1 MIEHILRL
9 SIRQRLVVLIL
20 VVGVCI
26 LGVQSLLK
34 LPIDAVPDITNNQVQ
49 INALAPALSP
59 TEIEKQVTY
68 PIENALAGIPG
79 LESTR
84 SLSRNGFAQVTA
96 IFSEKTNVYF
106 ARQQVSERLTEVK
119 EGLPEG
125 VEPRLGPITT
135 GLGEVYMWLVR
146 YKEPRE
152 AVADG
157 QPGWQSNGTFRTPE
171 GEILDTEMK
180 QVTYLRTVQDWLV
193 KPQLRSVQG
202 VAGIDSI
209 GGYTKEFHIQP
220 KLDRLVA
227 QGLTLADL
235 STAIQRNNTAIGAGF
250 MEQNGEGL
258 VVRSYGRLENIDDIG
273 AVVVATRDGVPVYV
287 RDVATIDIG
296 HELRTGSGSSGGR
309 EVVVGTAMMLIGGN
323 SRTVAEGVDKKLS
336 QINASLPPGV
346 EAAPVLNR
354 TKLVDA
360 TVATVEKNLAEG
372 ALLVVVVLFLFLGNI
387 RAALITAAVIPITM
401 LMTATGMLKGNISA
415 NLMSLGALDFGL
427 IVDGAVIIAENCLR
441 HLADKQHEL
450 KRTLTKR
457 ERMLEVMVA
466 SKEMIQ
472 PSVFG
477 QAIIIIVYVP
487 MLTFTGVEGKMFEPM
502 ALTVI
507 IALACAFVLSLTFV
521 PAMIALFV
529 TGPVKEKE
537 SRFMV
542 AAQTRYRSILEKV
555 VHMPGRVG
563 IAAAGLFVA
572 SLLLMTQLG
581 QEFIPQ
587 LDEKDIAMHAMRIP
601 STSLDQSSKM
611 QLLVE
616 KAVSGFP
623 EVVIVFAKTGT
634 AEAAADPMP
643 PNVSD
648 TFIILK
654 PQDEWP
660 NPRKTKAELVAEI
673 ERAVKQVPGNNYEFT
688 QPIQMRFNELIAG
701 VRSDIAVKVYGDD
714 FDTLL
719 ETANVV
725 ASVMRGVPGA
735 SDVKVEQAAGL
746 PYLDINLKKREIAR
760 RGLSVADVQDVIATA
775 IGGNEVGVLFEGD
788 KRFDIVVRLSDAAR
802 SDLEVLRN
810 LPVPV
815 VLPNSNQAIT
825 IPLRQLADIAISEG
839 PNQISRENGKRRV
852 VVQANVRGRDIGSV
866 VQDAQARIASQVS
879 LPSGYW
885 LGWGGQYENLLAAR
899 DTLVLVV
906 PLCFA
911 AIFFLLFMALGSVRD
926 SLIVYSGI
934 PFALVGGIL
943 ALALRGMPIS
953 VSAIVGFIAL
963 SGIAVLNGLVMV
975 TRFQQELAEGV
986 ERIAAVIE
994 GAEVRLRPVL
1004 ITALVASLG
1013 FVPMAIATGT
1023 GAEVQR
1029 PIATVVIGGLI
1040 SSTIL
1045 TLLVL
1050 PALYARFGAGRRQT
1064 DEGLEDVA
1072 VHTPHG
1078 HPAE

>member
-68 PIENALAGIPG
+68 PIENALAGIAG
-79 LESTR
+79 LENTR

-96 IFSEKTNVYF
+96 IFSENTNIYF
-106 ARQQVSERLTEVK
+106 ARQQVTERLTEVK

-152 AVADG
+152 VAAEG
-157 QPGWQSNGTFRTPE
+157 LPGWQANGTFRTPE

-227 QGLTLADL
+227 QGLTLSDL

-273 AVVVATRDGVPVYV
+273 AVVVTTRDGVPVYV

-296 HELRTGSGSSGGR
+296 HELRTGSGSSGGK

-323 SRTVAEGVDKKLS
+323 SRTVAESVDKKLS

-401 LMTATGMLKGNISA
+401 LMTATGMLKGHISA

-529 TGPVKEKE
+529 SGPVKEKE
-537 SRFMV
+537 SRFML
-542 AAQTRYRSILEKV
+542 AAQTRYRAILEKV

-572 SLLLMTQLG
+572 SLLVMIQLG

-616 KAVSGFP
+616 KAVSSFP
-623 EVVIVFAKTGT
+623 EVATVFAKTGT
-634 AEAAADPMP
+634 AEVAADPMP

-654 PQDEWP
+654 PQKEWP
-660 NPRKTKAELVAEI
+660 NPSKTKAELVAEI

-719 ETANVV
+719 ETANAV

-746 PYLDINLKKREIAR
+746 PYLDINLRKREIAR

-815 VLPNSNQAIT
+815 VLPNSNQAVT

-866 VQDAQARIASQVS
+866 VQDAQARIASQVQ

-986 ERIAAVIE
+986 EKIAAVIE

-1050 PALYARFGAGRRQT
+1050 PALYARFGAGRRQAD
-1064 DEGLEDVA
+1064 DEADEVS

>member
-1 MIEHILRL
+1 MIESVLRL
-9 SIRQRLVVLIL
+9 SIRHRLVVL
-20 VVGVCI
+20 VVTIGVAI
-26 LGVQSLLK
+26 LGIQSLLR

-49 INALAPALSP
+49 INAVAPSFSP

-68 PIENALAGIPG
+68 PIENALSGIAG

-96 IFSEKTNVYF
+96 IFSEDTDVYF
-106 ARQQVSERLTEVK
+106 ARQQVTERLAEAR
-119 EGLPEG
+119 ESLPPQ
-125 VEPRLGPITT
+125 VEPTLGPIST
-135 GLGEVYMWLVR
+135 GLGEVVMWLVR
-146 YKEPRE
+146 YNDERQT
-152 AVADG
+152 VADG
-157 QPGWQSNGTFRTPE
+157 EPGWQSNGTYRTPE

-180 QVTYLRTVQDWLV
+180 RATYLRTVQDWLV
-193 KPQLRSVQG
+193 KPQLRSVPG
-202 VAGIDSI
+202 VAGVDSI
-209 GGYTKEFHIQP
+209 GGYVKEYHVQP
-220 KLDRLVA
+220 RLDRLLA
-227 QGLTLADL
+227 QGLTLAEL
-235 STAIQRNNTAIGAGF
+235 SEAIERNNRSIGAGF

-258 VVRSYGRLENIDDIG
+258 VVRSNGRLETVEDIG
-273 AVVVATRDGVPVYV
+273 NVVVATRDGVPVYV
-287 RDVATIDIG
+287 RDVADVAIG
-296 HELRTGSGSSGGR
+296 HELRSGAASAKGD
-309 EVVVGTAMMLIGGN
+309 EVVVGTALMLIGGN
-323 SRTVAEGVDKKLS
+323 SRTVAEAVNERLAEVNK
-336 QINASLPPGV
+336 SLPPGI
-346 EAAPVLNR
+346 EAEAVLNR

-372 ALLVVVVLFLFLGNI
+372 ALLVIVVLFLFLGNF
-387 RAALITAAVIPITM
+387 RAALITALVIPVTM
-401 LMTATGMLKGNISA
+401 LMTATGMLRGHISA

-450 KRTLTKR
+450 KRTLTR
-457 ERMLEVMVA
+457 SERLREVMVA

-487 MLTFTGVEGKMFEPM
+487 MLTFSGVEGKMFEPM

-529 TGPVKEKE
+529 SGPVKETE
-537 SRFMV
+537 SRFMS
-542 AAQTRYRSILEKV
+542 AAQTRYTAILNRV
-555 VHMPGRVG
+555 VGIPGRV
-563 IAAAGLFVA
+563 AAAAAAVFVA
-572 SLLLMTQLG
+572 CLLVATQLG
-581 QEFIPQ
+581 QEFIPT

-601 STSLDQSSKM
+601 STSITQSAQM
-611 QLLVE
+611 QTLVE
-616 KAVSGFP
+616 KTVSSFP
-623 EVVIVFAKTGT
+623 EVATVFSKTGT
-634 AEAAADPMP
+634 AEVASDPMP

-654 PQDEWP
+654 PQEEWP
-660 NPRKTKAELVAEI
+660 DPSKTKSELIGEI
-673 ERAVKQVPGNNYEFT
+673 ESAVKRVPGNNYEFT

-701 VRSDIAVKVYGDD
+701 VRSDIAVKVYGED
-714 FDTLL
+714 FDALL
-719 ETANVV
+719 ESANAV
-725 ASVMRGVPGA
+725 ASVLRTVEGA
-735 SDVKVEQAAGL
+735 SDVKVEQVAGL
-746 PYLDINLKKREIAR
+746 PYLDIRLRKREIAR
-760 RGLSVADVQDVIATA
+760 RGLSVAQVQDVISTA
-775 IGGNEVGVLFEGD
+775 VGGNEVGVLFEGD
-788 KRFDIVVRLSDAAR
+788 KRFDIVVRLSDIAR

-810 LPVPV
+810 LPVPISGNGR
-815 VLPNSNQAIT
+815 PMT
-825 IPLRQLADIAISEG
+825 IPLRQLADIEISEG

-866 VQDAQARIASQVS
+866 VRDAQAGIADRVT
-879 LPSGYW
+879 LPPGYW
-885 LGWGGQYENLLAAR
+885 LDWGGQYENLLAAR
-899 DTLVLVV
+899 DRLIIVV

-934 PFALVGGIL
+934 PFALCGGIL

-975 TRFQQELAEGV
+975 TRIQQELAEGV
-986 ERIAAVIE
+986 DKVAAVID
-994 GAEVRLRPVL
+994 GAVIRLRPVL

-1023 GAEVQR
+1023 GAEVQK

-1040 SSTIL
+1040 SSTAL

-1050 PALYARFGAGRRQT
+1050 PALYARFGAGRRRVEEEL
-1064 DEGLEDVA
+1064 DEAA
-1072 VHTPHG
+1072 VHTPHYQ
-1078 HPAE
+1078 PAE

>member
-1 MIEHILRL
+1 MIENILRL

-157 QPGWQSNGTFRTPE
+157 QPGWQSNGSFRTPE

-273 AVVVATRDGVPVYV
+273 AVVVTTRDGVPVYV
-287 RDVATIDIG
+287 RDVAAIDIG

-450 KRTLTKR
+450 KRTLTRR

-537 SRFMV
+537 GRFMV

-563 IAAAGLFVA
+563 IAAAGLFAA

-616 KAVSGFP
+616 KAVSSFP
-623 EVVIVFAKTGT
+623 EVVTVFAKTGT

-654 PQDEWP
+654 PQDVWP

-719 ETANVV
+719 ETANAV

-746 PYLDINLKKREIAR
+746 PYLDINLKKREIGR

-788 KRFDIVVRLSDAAR
+788 KRFNIVVRLSDAAR

-1064 DEGLEDVA
+1064 DEELDDVA
-1072 VHTPHG
+1072 IHTQHG
-1078 HPAE
+1078 RPAE

>member
-1 MIEHILRL
+1 MIENILRL
-9 SIRQRLVVLIL
+9 SIRQRLVVLI
-20 VVGVCI
+20 VVLGVCI
-26 LGVQSLLK
+26 FGVQSLLK

-49 INALAPALSP
+49 INSLAPALSP
-59 TEIEKQVTY
+59 TEVEKQVTY
-68 PIENALAGIPG
+68 PVENALAGIPG
-79 LESTR
+79 LETTR
-84 SLSRNGFAQVTA
+84 SLSRNGFSQVTA
-96 IFSEKTNVYF
+96 IFSDKTDVYF
-106 ARQQVSERLTEVK
+106 ARQQVSERLAEAK
-119 EGLPEG
+119 ESLPEG
-125 VEPRLGPITT
+125 IEPRLGPIST
-135 GLGEVYMWLVR
+135 GLGEVYMWLVEF
-146 YKEPRE
+146 KEPRQT
-152 AVADG
+152 VADG

-171 GEILDTEMK
+171 GDILDTERK
-180 QVTYLRTVQDWLV
+180 QATYLRTVQDWLV
-193 KPQLRSVQG
+193 KPLLRSVPG
-202 VAGIDSI
+202 VAGVDSI

-220 KLDRLVA
+220 KLDRLLA
-227 QGLTLADL
+227 QGLTLTDVA
-235 STAIQRNNTAIGAGF
+235 TAVRQNNTAIGAGF
-250 MEQNGEGL
+250 LDQNGEGL
-258 VVRSYGRLENIDDIG
+258 VVRSYGRLENVEDIG
-273 AVVVATRDGVPVYV
+273 NVVIASRDGVPVYIH
-287 RDVATIDIG
+287 DVATIDIG
-296 HELRTGSGSSGGR
+296 HELRTGAASAKGE
-309 EVVVGTAMMLIGGN
+309 EVVVGTALMLIGGN
-323 SRTVAEGVDKKLS
+323 SRTVADAVHAKLTE
-336 QINASLPPGV
+336 INKSLPPGV
-346 EAAPVLNR
+346 EALPVLNR

-372 ALLVVVVLFLFLGNI
+372 ALLVIVVLFLFLGNI
-387 RAALITAAVIPITM
+387 RAALITGAVIPITM
-401 LMTATGMLKGNISA
+401 LMTATGMLKGHISA

-457 ERMLEVMVA
+457 ERLLEVMVA

-529 TGPVKEKE
+529 SGPVKEKE
-537 SRFMV
+537 SRFMEV
-542 AAQTRYRSILEKV
+542 AQTRYRAMLEKI
-555 VHMPGRVG
+555 VHLPGRVG
-563 IAAAGLFVA
+563 IGAAAAFGL
-572 SLLLMTQLG
+572 SLVLFTQLG
-581 QEFIPQ
+581 QEFIPT

-601 STSLDQSSKM
+601 STSLTQSAQM
-611 QLLVE
+611 QTQVE
-616 KAVSGFP
+616 KVVASFP
-623 EVVIVFAKTGT
+623 EVSVVFSKTGT
-634 AEAAADPMP
+634 AEVASDPMP

-654 PQDEWP
+654 PQGEWP
-660 NPRKTKAELVAEI
+660 DSSKPKSRLISEI
-673 ERAVKQVPGNNYEFT
+673 EAAVKQVPGNNYEFT

-701 VRSDIAVKVYGDD
+701 VRSDVAVKVFGDD

-719 ETANVV
+719 ETAKSV
-725 ASVMRGVPGA
+725 ASVMRSINGA
-735 SDVKVEQAAGL
+735 SDVKVEQTAGL
-746 PYLDINLKKREIAR
+746 PYLDIRLKKREIAR
-760 RGLSVADVQDVIATA
+760 RGLSVAQVQDVIATA
-775 IGGNEVGVLFEGD
+775 IGGNEVGIMFEGD

-810 LPVPV
+810 LPIPLV
-815 VLPNSNQAIT
+815 QAAGAKPMT
-825 IPLRQLADIAISEG
+825 IPLRQIADIEISEG

-866 VQDAQARIASQVS
+866 VQEAQAKIASQVS
-879 LPSGYW
+879 LPTGYW
-885 LGWGGQYENLLAAR
+885 LSWSGQYENLLAAR
-899 DTLVLVV
+899 DRLIVVV

-943 ALALRGMPIS
+943 ALTLRGMPIS

-975 TRFQQELAEGV
+975 TRVQQELAEGV
-986 ERIAAVIE
+986 DKIAAVLD

-1040 SSTIL
+1040 SSTVL

-1050 PALYARFGAGRRQT
+1050 PALYARFGAGRRQQEEEL
-1064 DEGLEDVA
+1064 DDVA
-1072 VHTPHG
+1072 VHTSHG
-1078 HPAE
+1078 LPAE

>member
-20 VVGVCI
+20 VVGICI

-49 INALAPALSP
+49 ISALAPALSP
-59 TEIEKQVTY
+59 MEIEKQVTY
-68 PIENALAGIPG
+68 PIENALAGIAG

-84 SLSRNGFAQVTA
+84 SLSRNGFSQVTA
-96 IFSEKTNVYF
+96 IFSEKTDIYF
-106 ARQQVSERLTEVK
+106 ARQQVTERLAEVK
-119 EGLPEG
+119 EGLPQE
-125 VEPRLGPITT
+125 VEPRLGPIST

-146 YKEPRE
+146 YKEPR
-152 AVADG
+152 ATVADG
-157 QPGWQSNGTFRTPE
+157 QPGWQPNGTFLTPD
-171 GEILDTEMK
+171 GEILDSEFK
-180 QVTYLRTVQDWLV
+180 QSAYLRTVQDWLV

-209 GGYTKEFHIQP
+209 GGFTKEFHIQP
-220 KLDRLVA
+220 RLDRLVA
-227 QGLTLADL
+227 QGLTLGAL
-235 STAIQRNNTAIGAGF
+235 SDAIRRNNTAIGAGF

-258 VVRSYGRLENIDDIG
+258 VVRSYGRLENIEDIG
-273 AVVVATRDGVPVYV
+273 NVVVATRDGVPVHV
-287 RDVATIDIG
+287 RDVANIDIG
-296 HELRTGSGSSGGR
+296 HELRTGAASSQGH
-309 EVVVGTAMMLIGGN
+309 EVVVGTALMLIGGN
-323 SRTVAEGVDKKLS
+323 SRTVAESVDKKLT
-336 QINASLPPGV
+336 QINGSLPPGV
-346 EAAPVLNR
+346 EAAPALNR

-360 TVATVEKNLAEG
+360 TVWTVEKNLAEG
-372 ALLVVVVLFLFLGNI
+372 ALLVIVVLFLFLGNI

-401 LMTATGMLKGNISA
+401 LMTATGMLKGHISA

-450 KRTLTKR
+450 KRTLTRR
-457 ERMLEVMVA
+457 ERMTEVLAA

-477 QAIIIIVYVP
+477 QAIIMIVYVP

-507 IALACAFVLSLTFV
+507 IALGCAFVLSVTFV
-521 PAMIALFV
+521 PAMIVLFV

-537 SRFMV
+537 SRFML
-542 AAQTRYRSILEKV
+542 AAQSRYRAILEKV

-563 IAAAGLFVA
+563 IGAAIAFVA
-572 SLLLMTQLG
+572 SLLVMMQLG

-601 STSLDQSSKM
+601 SASLDQSARM
-611 QLLVE
+611 QHLVE
-616 KAVSGFP
+616 KAVSVIP
-623 EVVIVFAKTGT
+623 EVAIIFAKTGT
-634 AEAAADPMP
+634 AEVASDPMP

-660 NPRKTKAELVAEI
+660 NPRKTKGELVAEI

-714 FDTLL
+714 FDALL
-719 ETANVV
+719 ETANSV
-725 ASVMRGVPGA
+725 ASAMRGVRGA
-735 SDVKVEQAAGL
+735 SDVKVEQVAGL
-746 PYLDINLKKREIAR
+746 PYLDIRLKKREIAR
-760 RGLSVADVQDVIATA
+760 RGLSAADVQDVIATA
-775 IGGNEVGVLFEGD
+775 IGGSEVGALFEGD

-810 LPVPV
+810 LPVPI
-815 VLPNSNQAIT
+815 VLPNSTKAIT
-825 IPLRQLADIAISEG
+825 IPLRQLADIEVSEG

-866 VQDAQARIASQVS
+866 VQDSQARIGAQVI
-879 LPSGYW
+879 LPAGYW
-885 LGWGGQYENLLAAR
+885 LAWGGQYENLLAAR
-899 DTLVLVV
+899 DTMVVVV

-911 AIFFLLFMALGSVRD
+911 AIFFMLFMALGSVRD

-986 ERIAAVIE
+986 EKIAAVID
-994 GAEVRLRPVL
+994 GAEIRLRPVL

-1050 PALYARFGAGRRQT
+1050 PALYARFGAGRRQEN
-1064 DEGLEDVA
+1064 DEMDAAA
-1072 VHTPHG
+1072 VHTPHA

>member
-146 YKEPRE
+146 YKEPRQ

-157 QPGWQSNGTFRTPE
+157 QPGWQKNGTFRTPE
-171 GEILDTEMK
+171 GEVLDTEMK

-227 QGLTLADL
+227 QGLTLTDL

-273 AVVVATRDGVPVYV
+273 AVVVTTRDGVPVYV
-287 RDVATIDIG
+287 RDVAAIDIG
-296 HELRTGSGSSGGR
+296 HELRTGSGSSGGK

-323 SRTVAEGVDKKLS
+323 SRTVAESVDKKLS

-401 LMTATGMLKGNISA
+401 LMTATGMLKGHISA

-450 KRTLTKR
+450 KRVLTRR

-529 TGPVKEKE
+529 SGPVKEKE

-542 AAQTRYRSILEKV
+542 AAQTRYRAILEKV

-563 IAAAGLFVA
+563 IAAAGLFAA
-572 SLLLMTQLG
+572 SLLVMTQLG

-623 EVVIVFAKTGT
+623 EVVTVFAKTGT
-634 AEAAADPMP
+634 AEVAADPMP

-654 PQDEWP
+654 PQKEWP
-660 NPRKTKAELVAEI
+660 NPSKTKAELVAEI

-719 ETANVV
+719 ETANAV

-815 VLPNSNQAIT
+815 ILPNSNQAIT

-866 VQDAQARIASQVS
+866 VQDAQARIAAQVQ

-986 ERIAAVIE
+986 EKIAAVIE

-1050 PALYARFGAGRRQT
+1050 PALYARFGAGRRQID
-1064 DEGLEDVA
+1064 DEVDEVDVHA
-1072 VHTPHG
+1072 PHG
-1078 HPAE
+1078 HPSE